1 MFSKNTILALAL
13 AVTGARL
20 AGARAVEARACTGPA
35 VNAATL
41 DLIKSFESFEP
52 DVYNDPTGN
61 PTVGWGHLCD
71 DASCSD
77 VSYSIPLSDA
87 DGEKLLQDDL
97 KQFRDC
103 ITLDT
108 TSSVTLNANQYGAL
122 VSWAFNVGCGN
133 TGSSSLIARLN
144 AGDAPNTV
152 AAEELPKWNKA
163 SGQVLPGLTRR
174 RAAEVDLFKTAT
186 SDGALPACS

>member
-1 MFSKNTILALAL
+1 MFTKKAIVALAL
-13 AVTGARL
+13 TATGAQ
-20 AGARAVEARACTGPA
+20 AACTGPA
-35 VNAATL
+35 VNEATL

-52 DVYNDPTGN
+52 DVYDDPTGN
-61 PTVGWGHLCD
+61 PTVGWGHLCA

-87 DGEKLLQDDL
+87 DGEALLQDDL

-108 TSSVTLNANQYGAL
+108 TSQVTLNANQYGAL

-133 TGSSSLIARLN
+133 TGSSSLISRLN
-144 AGDAPNTV
+144 AGEEPNTV

-163 SGQVLPGLTRR
+163 SGEVLPGLTRR
-174 RAAEVDLFKTAT
+174 RAAEVDLFKVGT
-186 SDGALPACS
+186 SEGALPACS